1 VRRAALALVSLAVLL
16 LQVGLLPALRPFG
29 VVPNLALVWIVLIGL
44 EGSASLALIYAV
56 VIGVSL
62 DVASGASFGLW
73 TGMLVLAAL
82 AAGVVHRAG
91 IELTGSLVAAVM
103 VAVGTVLTT
112 VVILGGAGGRRGSP
126 GRHRADR
133 VAGGGCDGG
142 GRYGADHGRDTGRAG
157 EFDNAL
163 AVGSD
168 TGAARHAAS
177 AKLNLD
183 RWSQTPG
190 QMAGGGNRPAC
201 ADRVGD
207 GKKIDI
213 WISGELVG
221 RRLVAG

>member
-112 VVILGGAGGRRGSP
+112 VVILGGLVNSITHWPWGLILVRL
-126 GRHRADR
+126 
-133 VAGGGCDGG
+133 VMQ
-142 GRYGADHGRDTGRAG
+142 
-157 EFDNAL
+157 L
-163 AVGSD
+163 V
-168 TGAARHAAS
+168 
-177 AKLNLD
+177 LNLILTVGLRPLA
-183 RWSQTPG
+183 RW
-190 QMAGGGNRPAC
+190 
-201 ADRVGD
+201 
-207 GKKIDI
+207 
-213 WISGELVG
+213 LVG
-221 RRLVAG
+221 ATDRPVRIG